1 VSTPERDRGRREH
14 LALVQIEGATP
25 RMSAMDADHR
35 REEVSPADGAELPMS
50 VGPGGELRPAGPI
63 DIGNARLLHSALATT
78 RTDPVLQVDLRL
90 VTYLDSAAVSVLFAH
105 AHKPMRI
112 LVRPGSA
119 VANVLSIC
127 GLSQVARVDLVPV
140 VGPVE

>member
-1 VSTPERDRGRREH
+1 
-14 LALVQIEGATP
+14 
-25 RMSAMDADHR
+25 MDADHR

-63 DIGNARLLHSALATT
+63 DMGNARLLHSAL
-78 RTDPVLQVDLRL
+78 
-90 VTYLDSAAVSVLFAH
+90 AVSVLFAH